1 MIRTPDGELIPGE
14 IQDGLYTESNEQAGR
29 EEAEPGRPIG
39 EGEHEGSAN
48 REDGHPDWLDRIPE
62 RAGASGVEN
71 GKRGPAITRG
81 DTEDREPAGPDDQ
94 NRPDRGGDRGDG
106 PGCAPPAGR
115 RAGAQAGGRA
125 GQRAG

>member
-71 GKRGPAITRG
+71 GKRGPANTRG
-81 DTEDREPAGPDDQ
+81 FTGDRERAGPDEQD
-94 NRPDRGGDRGDG
+94 RPARGGDRGAE
-106 PGCAPPAGR
+106 PGAARPAGR
-115 RAGAQAGGRA
+115 NARAPAASSAGKR
-125 GQRAG
+125 